1 MEITEPRSGTLAV
14 VAGAV
19 ALVAAFFL
27 GIQSDVVVSVVE
39 PDDDVQRV
47 LWRIAVIVIGV
58 VVTVFAVLTVRDM
71 TVPDGRIDRYAGPA
85 LIVSALGITGVST
98 LWSLL
103 VAVSATGAA
112 LPPDAI
118 GYIGNATVLGVLLG
132 LGIVAAA
139 WSLRAYS
146 AVLEVFRHGR
156 PGSRPKALVAIA
168 IVIVFVLVVPVSNAF
183 RA

>member
-1 MEITEPRSGTLAV
+1 M
-14 VAGAV
+14 
-19 ALVAAFFL
+19 
-27 GIQSDVVVSVVE
+27 
-39 PDDDVQRV
+39 
-47 LWRIAVIVIGV
+47 
-58 VVTVFAVLTVRDM
+58 RDM

-85 LIVSALGITGVST
+85 LIVSALAITGVST

-146 AVLEVFRHGR
+146 AVVEVFRHGR

-183 RA
+183 QA

>member
-1 MEITEPRSGTLAV
+1 M
-14 VAGAV
+14 
-19 ALVAAFFL
+19 
-27 GIQSDVVVSVVE
+27 VSVVE

-47 LWRIAVIVIGV
+47 LWPIAVIVIGV
-58 VVTVFAVLTVRDM
+58 VVTFFAVLTVRDM

-85 LIVSALGITGVST
+85 LIVSALAITGVSN

-132 LGIVAAA
+132 LG
-139 WSLRAYS
+139 S
-146 AVLEVFRHGR
+146 
-156 PGSRPKALVAIA
+156 SRPRGRCARTAPSSRCSDTDVPG
-168 IVIVFVLVVPVSNAF
+168 VVRRRWSRSPS
-183 RA
+183 